1 MYSNKNYSPENHV
14 LYANVS
20 KAKIRLWESFYLR
33 WRVLDLH
40 GVVLS
45 LEDNLKCYNL
55 GINKYWSEKY
65 RTTIGDEVPMI
76 ILGDESHPDG
86 QDDELIRV
94 ESSANLKN
102 GLSPKRVT
110 APNERPRMGTTMGDD
125 SEDGTRSADNSES
138 ESDSSDSS
146 DRQPKK
152 KNAVSGASSPAQSPT
167 GRGG

>member
-1 MYSNKNYSPENHV
+1 M
-14 LYANVS
+14 YANIS
-20 KAKIRLWESFYLR
+20 KAKIRLWEAFYLR

-45 LEDNLKCYNL
+45 LEDNLKSYNL

-76 ILGDESHPDG
+76 ILGEEGHPDS
-86 QDDELIRV
+86 QDDEMIRV
-94 ESSANLKN
+94 ESSANLKSS
-102 GLSPKRVT
+102 LSAKRVT
-110 APNERPRMGTTMGDD
+110 SPNGQSNERIRVGTTMGDD

-146 DRQPKK
+146 DQPKK
-152 KNAVSGASSPAQSPT
+152 KVPASSATSPAQSPT